1 VFILGEV
8 KMKYAVIANQ
18 KVANIVVASPE
29 FAAENGLVEVGD
41 GVQIGWD
48 FDGQSF
54 SEPAKDA
61 AAAAAAVREERNRLL
76 TETDWVVIKAFETN
90 TNIPGAWE
98 VYRQALRDVPQQAG
112 FPWDVVWP
120 TQPV

>member
-1 VFILGEV
+1 
-8 KMKYAVIANQ
+8 MKYAVIANQ
-18 KVANIVVASPE
+18 KVANIIVASPE

-61 AAAAAAVREERNRLL
+61 TAAAAAVREARNRLL
-76 TETDWVVIKAFETN
+76 TETDWLVVKHLERN
-90 TNIPGAWE
+90 ENIPGVWE
-98 VYRQALRDVPQQAG
+98 VYRQSLRDIPAQAG
-112 FPWDVVWP
+112 FPWNIVWP
-120 TQPV
+120 NKPE